1 MNKSVKLNKLIY
13 SVVALVLT
21 VVLLIATSFSW
32 VMSNFTSNVK
42 SNDYIQ
48 ISADAGLEMNYG
60 DKDNNQGTI
69 NIENVQLTECSSVD
83 GRNFFFPTSDYASI
97 GDGEFASSVNTKDL
111 VFREGTAND
120 INKKYISVDF
130 TLSSQNDT
138 SVWLSTDSRIE
149 CRNTETNTP
158 TTSKTANAIRIA
170 FVENKIGGKTTI
182 FDNSTSIEY
191 AEKNSAVKAVSQSGE
206 VNPSET
212 CLETCNV
219 RSFNEFTYDNA
230 DQNTLFDIEAGE
242 TLNVTMNI
250 WLEGTDKDCT
260 SSVLNLSDLQILL
273 KFTTSYEEVRTIYFI
288 DQTLEKW
295 VANDNCY
302 VFAIDDSGY
311 HHRMQMS
318 ANYETDHTW
327 SVGLSEGTE
336 KIRFV
341 RYNPTATDTDE
352 KEWNYWEAGTLG
364 KCTTYVAFGH
374 SAGMWSENFQGT
386 TITLFDGTA
395 SGFLT
400 NKDDNGNDTVMHVA
414 FSVTDGNDVTQEF
427 DYKLSY
433 QYEKFRWQI
442 VIPSVVNEISFY
454 RYDITEKTQYN
465 KWENT
470 VRGDNLYYTATASGT
485 GYWSNKL
492 LYLDGEGYKSGATFV
507 SYFYGNNTVWTAMR
521 STTDNGRYVAA
532 VPSGSTGVVLM
543 RYNSSATEFAWG
555 SNVYN
560 QTPNNLENFGTNN
573 LFTITGWTGDNN
585 SQLDG
590 TWSSEKKP

>member
-130 TLSSQNDT
+130 TLSSQSNT
-138 SVWLSTDSRIE
+138 SVWLSNESRIT
-149 CRNTETNTP
+149 CTNA
-158 TTSKTANAIRIA
+158 SNKTASAIRVA

-191 AEKNSAVKAVSQSGE
+191 AEKNTAVKAVSQTGE
-206 VNPSET
+206 LSYAQE
-212 CLETCNV
+212 CNV
-219 RSFNEFTYDNA
+219 RSFSEFVFGNA
-230 DQNTLFDIEAGE
+230 GDNTLFEITAGE
-242 TLNVTMNI
+242 TLHITMNI
-250 WLEGTDKDCT
+250 WLEGTDEDCV
-260 SSVLNLSDLQILL
+260 SSVLNLSDLQLFI
-273 KFTTSYEEVRTIYFI
+273 KFSTSYEAVRTIYFI
-288 DQTLEKW
+288 DKTLEKW
-295 VANDNCY
+295 VDDNVDDGKCY
-302 VFAIDDSGY
+302 VFAIDDHGI
-311 HHRMQMS
+311 HHRMTQS
-318 ANYETDHTW
+318 ENYSSDYTW
-327 SVGLSEGTE
+327 FVSLPEGTE
-336 KIRFV
+336 TLRFV
-341 RYNPTATDTDE
+341 RYNPDKYVED
-352 KEWNYWEAGTLG
+352 KEYNYWEAGTLG

-442 VIPSVVNEISFY
+442 VIPSAVNEISFY

-507 SYFYGNNTVWTAMR
+507 SYFYGNGEVWTAMR

-532 VPSGSTGVVLM
+532 VPPGSNGVVLM
-543 RYNSSATEFAWG
+543 RYNASATEFAWG
-555 SNVYN
+555 SNVFN

-573 LFTITGWTGDNN
+573 LFTITGWTGNNN
-585 SQLDG
+585 SQIDG
-590 TWSSEKKP
+590 KWSSEPNP